1 MKRSRINPLI
11 GGLLAASLLAVGPTE
26 HVLAK
31 PLPPGPD
38 NASITAV
45 VVRQLVRQQYLHEQF
60 DAKVA
65 SKFLDRYLD
74 TLDPQHLLFFQSD
87 LKEFEGVRNKLQEV
101 TWNDGDTAAAY
112 TVFDRLL
119 QRAQEQRDFVVAEL
133 KGDAPSFDKN
143 DLYTV
148 DRRKLP
154 RPVDVTEAQQLWRE
168 RLRYEYLQEKLA
180 DQKPEEI
187 VKTLTRRYDNSLT
200 MLRQYDSDEVLEL
213 YLTTLARVFDPHSD
227 YMGHGSL
234 EEFRI
239 QMKLSLFG
247 IGAVL
252 QSDDGY
258 CKVVEVPAGGPANR
272 SGQVKAGDRIVAVAQ
287 KGAEPVDVVGMKLN
301 KIVEMIR
308 GARGTEVRL
317 TLIPA
322 DASDAAARKT
332 VTLIRDEI
340 KLEEQEAKSR
350 VVDLPAANGK
360 NLRLGVIDLPGFYA
374 SGGAPGERTKSATD
388 DVARLLKKLN
398 QVAVQGL
405 VLDLRGNGGGSL
417 EEAIRLTGLFIKEG
431 PVVQE
436 KDPDGS
442 VHVDRD
448 PDPGIAYSGPMII
461 LVNRG
466 TASASEILAG
476 ALQDYGRAVVV
487 GDSSSFGK
495 GTVQSVMALG
505 PLFQRAQIRTKND
518 PGALKVTI
526 QKFYRPSGA
535 STQLKGVVPDII
547 LPSLTDAMD
556 VGEKSMDD
564 PLPWDTVK
572 SATFTR
578 MDVVT
583 RHLPELRKRS
593 VARVAADRDFS
604 HVREEVEQYRK
615 TVDAKQVSLN
625 EAERRKARQE
635 ADARQKAWKEE
646 LAKRPPSKEKVV
658 TVTLKLVDA
667 PGLPAADKTASV
679 TTSRARFTSAN
690 NEGPDTVMDEGK
702 RILADLI
709 SLSAAK

>member
-1 MKRSRINPLI
+1 MKRSRFNPLL
-11 GGLLAASLLAVGPTE
+11 GGLLATCLLAVGPSG

-65 SKFLDRYLD
+65 SRFLDRYLD

-87 LKEFEGVRNKLQEV
+87 LKDFEPLRNKLQEV
-101 TWNDGDTAAAY
+101 TWNDGDTSAAY
-112 TVFDRLL
+112 IVFDRLL

-133 KGDAPSFDKN
+133 KGAPPTFDKN

-148 DRRKLP
+148 DRRKLA
-154 RPVDVTEAQQLWRE
+154 RPTDATDAQKLWRE
-168 RLRYEYLQEKLA
+168 RFRYEYLQEKLG
-180 DQKPEEI
+180 DQKPEAI
-187 VKTLTRRYDNSLT
+187 AKTLTRRYDNALT
-200 MLRQYDSDEVLEL
+200 MLKQYDSDEVLEL

-227 YMGHGSL
+227 YLGHGSL

-272 SGQVKAGDRIVAVAQ
+272 SGQVKPGDKIVAVGQ
-287 KGAEPVDVVGMKLN
+287 KNAEPVDVVGMKLN
-301 KIVEMIR
+301 KIVDMIR

-322 DASDAAARKT
+322 DATDPAARKV

-350 VVDLPAANGK
+350 IIDLPQANGK

-374 SGGAPGERTKSATD
+374 SGGAPGERAKSATD
-388 DVARLLKKLN
+388 DVARLLKKLKE
-398 QVAVQGL
+398 VSVQGI
-405 VLDLRGNGGGSL
+405 VFDLRGNGGGSL
-417 EEAIRLTGLFIKEG
+417 EEAIRLTGLFIKDG

-448 PDPGIAYSGPMII
+448 PDPGIVYAGPLVI

-476 ALQDYGRAVVV
+476 ALQDYGRAVVA

-505 PLFQRAQIRTKND
+505 PLFQRAQIRTQND

-556 VGEKSMDD
+556 VGEKVMDD
-564 PLPWDTVK
+564 PLPWDTVPTAK
-572 SATFTR
+572 FTR
-578 MDVVT
+578 MDLVT

-593 VARVAADRDFS
+593 AARVAADKDFD

-615 TVDAKQVSLN
+615 TIDAKQVSLN
-625 EAERRKARQE
+625 EADRLKARQE
-635 ADARQKAWKEE
+635 ADARKKAWKEE
-646 LAKRPPSKEKVV
+646 LAKRPASKEKVV
-658 TVTLKLVDA
+658 TVTLKQVDA
-667 PGLPAADKTASV
+667 PGLPAADKTASI
-679 TTSRARFTSAN
+679 TASKSRFTSAN

-709 SLSAAK
+709 SLSAVK

>member
-1 MKRSRINPLI
+1 MKRSGFNPLI
-11 GGLLAASLLAVGPTE
+11 SGLLAASLLVIGPAGY
-26 HVLAK
+26 VLAK
-31 PLPPGPD
+31 PLTPGPD

-65 SKFLDRYLD
+65 SRFLDRYLD

-87 LKEFEGVRNKLQEV
+87 LKEFEPLRAKLQEA
-101 TWNDGDTAAAY
+101 TWNDGDTSTAY
-112 TVFDRLL
+112 VVFDRLL

-133 KGDAPSFDKN
+133 KGEAPTFDKN
-143 DLYTV
+143 ETYTV
-148 DRRKLP
+148 DRRKAA
-154 RPVDVTEAQQLWRE
+154 RPVDASDAQKLWRE

-187 VKTLTRRYDNSLT
+187 VKTLTRRYENGLT
-200 MLRQYDSDEVLEL
+200 MLKQYDSDELLEL

-227 YMGHGSL
+227 YLGHGSL

-258 CKVVEVPAGGPANR
+258 CKIVDVPAGGPAAR
-272 SGQVKAGDRIVAVAQ
+272 SGQLKPGDRIVAVAQ
-287 KGAEPVDVVGMKLN
+287 KNAEPVDVVGMKLN
-301 KIVEMIR
+301 KIVDMIR
-308 GARGTEVRL
+308 GPRGTEVRL

-322 DASDAAARKT
+322 DASDPAARK
-332 VTLIRDEI
+332 VITLVRDEV

-350 VVDLPAANGK
+350 VLDLPGANGK
-360 NLRLGVIDLPGFYA
+360 NLRLGVVDLPGFYA
-374 SGGAPGERTKSATD
+374 GGGGPGERAKSATE

-398 QVAVQGL
+398 QVGVQGL
-405 VLDLRGNGGGSL
+405 ILDLRGNGGGSL
-417 EEAIRLTGLFIKEG
+417 DEAIRLTGLFIKDG

-442 VHVDRD
+442 VHIDRD
-448 PDPGIAYSGPMII
+448 PDPGIAYSGPMVV

-476 ALQDYGRAVVV
+476 ALQDYGRAVIV

-505 PLFQRAQIRTKND
+505 PLFQRAQIKTQND

-535 STQLKGVVPDII
+535 STQLKGVVPDIV
-547 LPSLTDAMD
+547 LPSLTDAME
-556 VGEKSMDD
+556 VGEKVMDD

-572 SATFTR
+572 SATFTK
-578 MDVVT
+578 MDVVGK
-583 RHLPELRKRS
+583 HLAELRKRS
-593 VARVAADRDFS
+593 AARVAADRDFN

-615 TVDAKQVSLN
+615 TIDTKQVSLN
-625 EAERRKARQE
+625 EAERRKAREE
-635 ADARQKAWKEE
+635 AEARQKAWKAE
-646 LAKRPPSKEKVV
+646 LAKRPASKEKVI
-658 TVTLKLVDA
+658 TVTLKQVDA
-667 PGLPAADKTASV
+667 PGLPAADKVASV
-679 TTSRARFTSAN
+679 TTSRSRFTAAN
-690 NEGPDTVMDEGK
+690 GEGPDTVMDEGK

-709 SLSAAK
+709 SLAAAK